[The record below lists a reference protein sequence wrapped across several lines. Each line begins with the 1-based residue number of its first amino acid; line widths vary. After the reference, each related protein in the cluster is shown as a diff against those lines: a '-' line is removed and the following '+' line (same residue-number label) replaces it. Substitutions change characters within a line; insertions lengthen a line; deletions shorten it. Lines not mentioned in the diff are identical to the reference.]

1 MKYQTVVVNTAMYGN
16 ALRGGYVSSRHN
28 WKLQLKSSSAL
39 VGFVMR
45 RIEYRTDRKKHLR
58 YCTL

>member
-1 MKYQTVVVNTAMYGN
+1 MYGN
-16 ALRGGYVSSRHN
+16 ALRAGYVSARHN
-28 WKLQLKSSSAL
+28 WKLQLKISSAL